1 MTSLDS
7 RDLDPVV
14 LRFIDRFIDT
24 IPELE
29 ALLILYESSPKA
41 WNTPDMARRLYVYQ
55 EEAEAI
61 LSKLRRAGL
70 ALGDETSGSS
80 FNDETREKATVHMLG
95 ETYRRHLTL
104 LTRAVHAKAP
114 RGIREFA
121 RAFDIKKDDT

>member
-1 MTSLDS
+1 MTSLDV
-7 RDLDPVV
+7 RDLDPTV
-14 LRFIDRFIDT
+14 LRFIDRFIDS

-29 ALLILYESSPKA
+29 ALLLLYESAPKA
-41 WNTPDMARRLYVYQ
+41 WNTPDLARRLYVYQ
-55 EEAEAI
+55 EEAETI
-61 LSKLRRAGL
+61 LSKLRRTGL

-80 FNDETREKATVHMLG
+80 FNNDTREKATIQMLS

-121 RAFDIKKDDT
+121 RAFDVKKDNM